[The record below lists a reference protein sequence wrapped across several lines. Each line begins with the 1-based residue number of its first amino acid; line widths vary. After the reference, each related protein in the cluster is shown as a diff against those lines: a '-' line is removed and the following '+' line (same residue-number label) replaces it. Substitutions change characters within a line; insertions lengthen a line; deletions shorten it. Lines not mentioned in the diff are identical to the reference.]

1 MKILVD
7 SCRIFLAGVAS
18 SSTVGP
24 ETLVIFGAAS
34 AVEEFVQS
42 GHSESS
48 NLIAVQWVSVEG
60 ILDMVCSDVAS
71 VSTACSIQLATLE
84 IFKSV

>member
-1 MKILVD
+1 M
-7 SCRIFLAGVAS
+7 IFV
-18 SSTVGP
+18 
-24 ETLVIFGAAS
+24 AAS
-34 AVEEFVQS
+34 AVEVFVQS

-60 ILDMVCSDVAS
+60 ILDIVCSDVTS
-71 VSTACSIQLATLE
+71 VSTACSIQLATPE

>member
-1 MKILVD
+1 MSVAEYSWLELLV
-7 SCRIFLAGVAS
+7 

-24 ETLVIFGAAS
+24 ETLGIFVAAS
-34 AVEEFVQS
+34 AVEVFFQS

-60 ILDMVCSDVAS
+60 ILDIVCSDVIF
-71 VSTACSIQLATLE
+71 VSTGWYIC
-84 IFKSV
+84 

>member
-7 SCRIFLAGVAS
+7 SYRILLAGVAS

-24 ETLVIFGAAS
+24 ETLVIFVVAS
-34 AVEEFVQS
+34 AVEVFVQS

-60 ILDMVCSDVAS
+60 ILDMVCSAVTS
-71 VSTACSIQLATLE
+71 VSTACSIQLAAPE

>member
-7 SCRIFLAGVAS
+7 SCRILLAGIAS

-24 ETLVIFGAAS
+24 VTLAIFVAAS
-34 AVEEFVQS
+34 AVGLFVQS
-42 GHSESS
+42 GHSESN

-60 ILDMVCSDVAS
+60 ILDKVCSDVTS
-71 VSTACSIQLATLE
+71 VSTACSIQLAAPE
-84 IFKSV
+84 IFESV